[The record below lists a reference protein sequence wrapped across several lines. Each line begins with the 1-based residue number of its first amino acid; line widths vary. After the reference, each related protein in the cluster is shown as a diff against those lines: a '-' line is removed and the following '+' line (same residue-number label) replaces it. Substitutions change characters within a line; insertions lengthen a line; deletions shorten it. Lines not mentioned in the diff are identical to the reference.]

1 MLASV
6 YLVIER
12 HRAEHPQAEL
22 LGFFNCGKD
31 SGASQPH
38 CHFQMVELVPEK
50 STMAVPIE
58 NLLQH
63 IERDGKEYSTWL
75 SDTGDVHL
83 LPVPWQH
90 FVVLLDPP
98 SDETQL
104 STYLGHRF
112 TQLLDCMF
120 AAARDLGHI
129 QGTEPR
135 RGPPQFNILLTKR
148 AMHLIPRR
156 QEGFDLNTTDWAP
169 YNNGQA
175 PEHTGTLSVNA
186 LGMSLTDSGYA
197 GLFLTRH
204 KAELEAMTDPANAR
218 IAHVL
223 AQTGVPIPI
232 QEGTEAPVADEKK
245 ADA

>member
-1 MLASV
+1 MRRATHPDFVNQELPPSPEMLASV
-6 YLVIER
+6 YLVIDR
-12 HRAEHPQAEL
+12 HRAEHPEAEL

-38 CHFQMVELVPEK
+38 CHFQMVELVPED
-50 STMAVPIE
+50 SSMAVPIE

-63 IERDGKEYSTWL
+63 IERDGKEYST
-75 SDTGDVHL
+75 SAADIGDVHL

-98 SDETQL
+98 GDETQL
-104 STYLGHRF
+104 TTYLGHRF

-120 AAARDLGHI
+120 AAARDLSDIEKTG
-129 QGTEPR
+129 PR

-156 QEGFDLNTTDWAP
+156 QEGFDLRTTDWAP
-169 YNNGQA
+169 YKGGEA

-186 LGMSLTDSGYA
+186 LGTSSLLMQG
-197 GLFLTRH
+197 TR
-204 KAELEAMTDPANAR
+204 
-218 IAHVL
+218 VSF
-223 AQTGVPIPI
+223 
-232 QEGTEAPVADEKK
+232 
-245 ADA
+245 